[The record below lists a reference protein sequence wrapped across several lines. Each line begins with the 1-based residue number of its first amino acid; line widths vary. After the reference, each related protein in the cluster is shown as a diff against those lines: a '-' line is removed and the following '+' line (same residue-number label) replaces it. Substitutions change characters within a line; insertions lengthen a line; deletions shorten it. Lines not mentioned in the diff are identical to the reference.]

1 MANRRMFAKSVV
13 CSDSFLDLSH
23 AAQALY
29 LQLGVSADDDGFVD
43 SPRTIMRMTS
53 CKQEQLDELEGKGFI
68 ITFPSGVMVQRHWK
82 QNNQIRPDRHTKT
95 AYQEELSRLT
105 VDKNGCYLIVKEG
118 GQPND
123 NQTETT
129 CQPSDN
135 QTEPQYSLGKFSL
148 EKVKTGEGRGDNNG
162 GNPPIVP
169 LTVCGMSADDL
180 ETLGVV
186 RKVSEKLSEWITSR
200 LEQGDPITE
209 TGLKSLVSIAKDK
222 TAKHG
227 EDAVVKLIT
236 ECMASGYKGITWDR
250 LERARSGTTGKS
262 EYLERIDNR
271 ISDVDDW
278 LARSEAQSDEAGI
291 FDFGQGNESCVSD
304 SKFLTG

>member
-1 MANRRMFAKSVV
+1 MCEGNWIKLNRKMLSWEWYDDPATKIVFLHLLFTARWQDGSWHGIELKRGEVLESLTSIAENNGLTVRMVRTAISHLIDTNSVTIRKVGKHCIYKVCEYEKYQDRHDERQEDDTMVTRYRHDGDTIPTQSQRNERKEAKESKE
-13 CSDSFLDLSH
+13 SK
-23 AAQALY
+23 
-29 LQLGVSADDDGFVD
+29 
-43 SPRTIMRMTS
+43 RR
-53 CKQEQLDELEGKGFI
+53 EEGKE
-68 ITFPSGVMVQRHWK
+68 S
-82 QNNQIRPDRHTKT
+82 
-95 AYQEELSRLT
+95 
-105 VDKNGCYLIVKEG
+105 
-118 GQPND
+118 
-123 NQTETT
+123 
-129 CQPSDN
+129 
-135 QTEPQYSLGKFSL
+135 
-148 EKVKTGEGRGDNNG
+148 NNG

-169 LTVCGMSADDL
+169 LTICDFPAEGL
-180 ETLGVV
+180 EELGVV
-186 RKVSEKLSEWITSR
+186 QSVAEKLADWIVSR
-200 LEQGDPITE
+200 REQGTPITE

-278 LARSEAQSDEAGI
+278 LARREAQSDGAGI
-291 FDFGQGNESCVSD
+291 FDFGQGNEGCVSD